1 MADDSAWWAAPTTV
15 GNVAHKSDVRK
26 TAGYVAN
33 HLRSAEHAVGLKA
46 AGPPAINI
54 AVKALCLAR
63 KYLADEGLGLA
74 AEATFVGCD
83 ERPFS
88 NEVRLTVGPRRPS
101 KPAAV
106 AGAVAHAF
114 REEQTDVVV
123 LHAMGAEC
131 VTRGLKAAWQAQK
144 FLEGD
149 GVVARIHPSFS
160 VPKEG
165 DDFKCKVELRL
176 VATRRGDA
184 ESPKGDAAPEKRAR
198 RDSFDAYEEE
208 ENKDD
213 KAADAASADA

>member
-1 MADDSAWWAAPTTV
+1 M
-15 GNVAHKSDVRK
+15 
-26 TAGYVAN
+26 
-33 HLRSAEHAVGLKA
+33 
-46 AGPPAINI
+46 
-54 AVKALCLAR
+54 
-63 KYLADEGLGLA
+63 
-74 AEATFVGCD
+74 
-83 ERPFS
+83 
-88 NEVRLTVGPRRPS
+88 
-101 KPAAV
+101 
-106 AGAVAHAF
+106 AHAF

-149 GVVARIHPSFS
+149 GVTARIHPSFS

-208 ENKDD
+208 EIKDD